1 MSAITGIIHFN
12 NEPVSIEHGTRLMSD
27 LQKYPADDIQIW
39 RKENA
44 FLGCHAQWITPESVG
59 EQLPFYNYEKQLVIT
74 ADAIIDNRDELFEKL
89 QVDYADRK
97 NMTDS
102 ELILLSYEKWGEAAP
117 KYLVGDFAFMIWDE
131 KKQILFGARDFSGS
145 RTLYFYRSENK
156 FAFCT
161 IIKPLFTLPYVE
173 KTLNEQWIAEFL
185 AIPVNFESVDSQL
198 TVYKYIEQVPPS
210 HTVLVK
216 DGKVEFSRYY
226 IPTAGKMLN
235 LKSNEEYE
243 EAFREVYQSAVKARL
258 RTHHEVGAHLSGGL
272 DSGSV
277 VSFAAKDL
285 RAENKK
291 LHTFSYVPVEGFEDW
306 THKGRIADERP
317 FIQST
322 VGHVGNIQDY
332 YLELPERSPLSEID
346 DWLETMEMPYKF
358 FENTFWLSGVYEKA
372 SQRDIGVLLSGQR
385 GNWTVSWGP
394 ILDYQAMLLKKLH
407 WMRFYRE
414 LHLYS
419 RNLGVKKSRV
429 FEVVRRKAFPF
440 LHQLLSSEEQA
451 VFPRIINPEFAKKMN
466 VFDRLKEQDIDI
478 TGTSISNAYDMKREQ
493 FEKPYYW
500 SINGTYET
508 KLSLRYALWD
518 RDPTNDLR
526 IIQFCLSV
534 PEEQYVQNGLD
545 RSLIRRATK
554 NFLPDKVRLNQRVR
568 GVQGADGVYRMA
580 PFWNEFIEEVQE
592 LSVDPIISEFLNV
605 EVIKK
610 AISKICKEPRP
621 EYAFDLDFRVLMRSL
636 IFYRFIKKIN
646 MKGGDT
652 YEKGMETTCIR
663 ST

>member
-39 RKENA
+39 HKENA

-59 EQLPFYNYEKQLVIT
+59 EQLPFYNYEKQLAIT
-74 ADAIIDNRDELFEKL
+74 ADAIIDNRYELFEKL

-102 ELILLSYEKWGEAAP
+102 ELILLSYQKWGEVAP

-161 IIKPLFTLPYVE
+161 IIKPLFTLPHVE
-173 KTLNEQWIAEFL
+173 KKLNEQWIAEFL
-185 AIPVNFESVDSQL
+185 AIPVNFESVDAQL

-216 DGKVEFSRYY
+216 DGKVKFSRYY

-258 RTHHEVGAHLSGGL
+258 RTHHQVGAHLSGGL

-291 LHTFSYVPVEGFEDW
+291 LHTFSYVPAEGFVDW
-306 THKGRIADERP
+306 THRGRIADERP

-322 VGHVGNIQDY
+322 VEHVGNIQDY

-358 FENTFWLSGVYEKA
+358 FENTFWLRGVYEKA

-394 ILDYQAMLLKKLH
+394 IFDYQAMLLKKLH
-407 WMRFYRE
+407 WIRFYRE

-419 RNLGVKKSRV
+419 RNIGVKNHV
-429 FEVVRRKAFPF
+429 F
-440 LHQLLSSEEQA
+440 
-451 VFPRIINPEFAKKMN
+451 
-466 VFDRLKEQDIDI
+466 LK
-478 TGTSISNAYDMKREQ
+478 
-493 FEKPYYW
+493 W
-500 SINGTYET
+500 
-508 KLSLRYALWD
+508 
-518 RDPTNDLR
+518 
-526 IIQFCLSV
+526 
-534 PEEQYVQNGLD
+534 
-545 RSLIRRATK
+545 
-554 NFLPDKVRLNQRVR
+554 
-568 GVQGADGVYRMA
+568 
-580 PFWNEFIEEVQE
+580 
-592 LSVDPIISEFLNV
+592 
-605 EVIKK
+605 
-610 AISKICKEPRP
+610 
-621 EYAFDLDFRVLMRSL
+621 
-636 IFYRFIKKIN
+636 
-646 MKGGDT
+646 
-652 YEKGMETTCIR
+652 
-663 ST
+663 

>member
-12 NEPVSIEHGTRLMSD
+12 EETISIQHGTQLMSY

-39 RKENA
+39 HKENA

-59 EQLPFYNYEKQLVIT
+59 EQLPFYNYEKQLAIT
-74 ADAIIDNRDELFEKL
+74 ADAIIDNRNELFEKL

-102 ELILLSYEKWGEAAP
+102 ELILLSYQKWGEAAP

-145 RTLYFYRSENK
+145 RTLYFYRGEEK

-161 IIKPLFTLPYVE
+161 IINPLFSLPYVE
-173 KTLNEQWIAEFL
+173 KKLNEQWIAEFL
-185 AIPVNFESVDSQL
+185 AIPVNFESVDSKQ

-210 HTVLVK
+210 HTISVK
-216 DGKVEFSRYY
+216 NGKVNFSRYY
-226 IPTAGKMLN
+226 TPTTGKMLN

-243 EAFREVYQSAVKARL
+243 EAFRDVYQSAVKARL
-258 RTHHEVGAHLSGGL
+258 RTHHKVGAHLSGGL

-291 LHTFSYVPVEGFEDW
+291 LHTFSYVPVEGFVDW

-322 VGHVGNIQDY
+322 VKHVGNIQDY

-372 SQRDIGVLLSGQR
+372 SQHGIGVLLSGQR

-414 LHLYS
+414 LYLYS

-429 FEVVRRKAFPF
+429 FEVVKRKAFPF
-440 LHQLLSSEEQA
+440 LHQLLSSEEQD

-493 FEKPYYW
+493 FEKTYYW

-526 IIQFCLSV
+526 IVQFCLSV
-534 PEEQYVQNGLD
+534 PEEQYVQNGVD

-554 NFLPDKVRLNQRVR
+554 NLLPDKVRLNQRVR

-580 PFWNEFIEEVQE
+580 PFWNEFIEEVEE

-636 IFYRFIKKIN
+636 IFYRFIKKSI
-646 MKGGDT
+646 
-652 YEKGMETTCIR
+652 
-663 ST
+663 

>member
-39 RKENA
+39 LKENA

-59 EQLPFYNYEKQLVIT
+59 EQVPFYNYEKQLAIT

-89 QVDYADRK
+89 QVEYADRK

-117 KYLVGDFAFMIWDE
+117 KYLVGDFVFMIWDE

-161 IIKPLFTLPYVE
+161 IIKPLFTLPYAE

-185 AIPVNFESVDSQL
+185 AIPVNFESVDPQL

-291 LHTFSYVPVEGFEDW
+291 LHTFSYVPAEGFEDW

-322 VGHVGNIQDY
+322 VQYVGNIQDY

-358 FENTFWLSGVYEKA
+358 FENTFWLRGVYEKA

-394 ILDYQAMLLKKLH
+394 MLDYQAMLLKKLH
-407 WMRFYRE
+407 WIRFYRE

-419 RNLGVKKSRV
+419 RNLGVKKARV

-440 LHQLLSSEEQA
+440 FHQLLSSEEQD
-451 VFPRIINPEFAKKMN
+451 VFPIIINPEFAKKMN
-466 VFDRLKEQDIDI
+466 VFDRLKEQDVEI
-478 TGTSISNAYDMKREQ
+478 TGTSISTAYDMKREQ

-621 EYAFDLDFRVLMRSL
+621 EYAFDLDFRILMRSL

>member
-39 RKENA
+39 HKENA

-59 EQLPFYNYEKQLVIT
+59 EQLPFYNYEKQLAIT
-74 ADAIIDNRDELFEKL
+74 ADAIIDNRYELFEKL

-102 ELILLSYEKWGEAAP
+102 ELILLSYQKWGEVAP

-161 IIKPLFTLPYVE
+161 IIKPLFTLPHVE
-173 KTLNEQWIAEFL
+173 KKLNEQWIAEFL
-185 AIPVNFESVDSQL
+185 AIPVNFESVDPQL

-216 DGKVEFSRYY
+216 DGKVKFSRYY

-258 RTHHEVGAHLSGGL
+258 RTHHQVGAHLSGGL

-291 LHTFSYVPVEGFEDW
+291 LHTFSYVPAEGFVDW
-306 THKGRIADERP
+306 THRGRIADERP

-322 VGHVGNIQDY
+322 VEHVGNIQDY

-358 FENTFWLSGVYEKA
+358 FENTFWLRGVYEKA

-394 ILDYQAMLLKKLH
+394 IFDYQAMLLKKLH
-407 WMRFYRE
+407 WIRFYRE

-419 RNLGVKKSRV
+419 RNIGVKKSRV

-440 LHQLLSSEEQA
+440 LHQLLSSEEQD
-451 VFPRIINPEFAKKMN
+451 VFPIIINPEFAKKMN
-466 VFDRLKEQDIDI
+466 VLDRLKEQNIDI
-478 TGTSISNAYDMKREQ
+478 TGTSISTAYDMKREQ
-493 FEKPYYW
+493 FEKTYYW

-621 EYAFDLDFRVLMRSL
+621 EYAFDLDFRILMRSL
-636 IFYRFIKKIN
+636 IFYRFIKKVI
-646 MKGGDT
+646 
-652 YEKGMETTCIR
+652 
-663 ST
+663 